1 MYESFYGFHRRPF
14 ASVPDLSSYFVSR
27 NEEQIRTTVSRVL
40 RRAEGPAIILGG
52 TGFGKTSTALQ
63 LAHNIARDLQVVFL
77 QGAQLCSRRA
87 LLQSILAKLNLP
99 YRDLGEGELRLNLY
113 EYLQPNPKTPWQPLA
128 LIVDEA
134 DTLPIKLLE
143 ELRAISNI
151 VVNGDARAR
160 IVLVGSMRLEHTLAN
175 PQLEALNQRLAV
187 RCYLTS
193 WNAEEV
199 AQEIRFQIQV
209 AGGKPESIC
218 TSEATHAAYR
228 ATEGIPRLVHQLLD
242 HALLLGYNYGQ
253 KPISASLIEEAWA
266 DLQQLP
272 SPWSERNEPISTA
285 PTSTIEFGSLD
296 DGTVF
301 ELEEDFSASTTPKTP
316 SSRNDQPIVNKNT
329 SPSSVLQNAP
339 LNTSPKAIRVPTTP
353 ITGRN
358 IFGDDFTEEITITTL
373 APTTTKPTIE
383 LASTFDNTPNNA
395 DLFANWL
402 ELADAFQDEPRNV
415 NPVTVT
421 NSIFPASEIEE
432 ELQDAIGSLNYSA
445 MTAEFNLPSIH
456 RLHEIAE
463 HSHFDELYN
472 DTAGINSIGDDRD
485 ILIIEDDISTSRK
498 ATENGAHS
506 RVGRPH
512 TRLFSQLKQ

>member
-1 MYESFYGFHRRPF
+1 
-14 ASVPDLSSYFVSR
+14 
-27 NEEQIRTTVSRVL
+27 
-40 RRAEGPAIILGG
+40 
-52 TGFGKTSTALQ
+52 
-63 LAHNIARDLQVVFL
+63 
-77 QGAQLCSRRA
+77 
-87 LLQSILAKLNLP
+87 
-99 YRDLGEGELRLNLY
+99 
-113 EYLQPNPKTPWQPLA
+113 
-128 LIVDEA
+128 
-134 DTLPIKLLE
+134 
-143 ELRAISNI
+143 
-151 VVNGDARAR
+151 
-160 IVLVGSMRLEHTLAN
+160 
-175 PQLEALNQRLAV
+175 
-187 RCYLTS
+187 
-193 WNAEEV
+193 
-199 AQEIRFQIQV
+199 
-209 AGGKPESIC
+209 
-218 TSEATHAAYR
+218 
-228 ATEGIPRLVHQLLD
+228 LLD

-272 SPWSERNEPISTA
+272 SPWSERNEPIATA

-296 DGTVF
+296 DATAF
-301 ELEEDFSASTTPKTP
+301 DLEEDFSTSITPKTP
-316 SSRNDQPIVNKNT
+316 SSRNDQPIATKTN
-329 SPSSVLQNAP
+329 SPSHVVPNTT
-339 LNTSPKAIRVPTTP
+339 LNTSAKAIRVPTTQL
-353 ITGRN
+353 TGRN

-373 APTTTKPTIE
+373 APTTTKPNIE

-463 HSHFDELYN
+463 HSHFDELYD
-472 DTAGINSIGDDRD
+472 DTSGINSIGDDRD

-498 ATENGAHS
+498 ATENGAHN
-506 RVGRPH
+506 RVARPH